1 MNKVISTR
9 DKIPGKQ
16 RLTWMLLLLLL
27 LISACQEPVRQ
38 YLKARTPE
46 ELKTSAYEL
55 CGRDYKVLSYEDDTG
70 LVECLPP
77 LGENCIQSLKRLPF
91 ISSRSNRR
99 YTWKP

>member
-1 MNKVISTR
+1 MNKVIRST
-9 DKIPGKQ
+9 DKTPGKQ

-27 LISACQEPVRQ
+27 LVSACQEPVRQ

-70 LVECLPP
+70 FVECLPP
-77 LGENCIQSLKRLPF
+77 LGEN
-91 ISSRSNRR
+91 
-99 YTWKP
+99 

>member
-1 MNKVISTR
+1 MNKVNSTA
-9 DKIPGKQ
+9 DKTSGKQ
-16 RLTWMLLLLLL
+16 CLTWMLLLLLL

-70 LVECLPP
+70 LVECLTP
-77 LGENCIQSLKRLPF
+77 LEEN
-91 ISSRSNRR
+91 
-99 YTWKP
+99 

>member
-1 MNKVISTR
+1 MPKNMNKVISSA

-27 LISACQEPVRQ
+27 LVSACQEPVRQ

-70 LVECLPP
+70 LVECLTP
-77 LGENCIQSLKRLPF
+77 LEEN
-91 ISSRSNRR
+91 
-99 YTWKP
+99 

>member
-1 MNKVISTR
+1 MPKNMNKVISST
-9 DKIPGKQ
+9 DKTPVKQ
-16 RLTWMLLLLLL
+16 CLTWMLLLMLLL
-27 LISACQEPVRQ
+27 LLLVSACQEPVRQ

-77 LGENCIQSLKRLPF
+77 LGEN
-91 ISSRSNRR
+91 
-99 YTWKP
+99 

>member
-1 MNKVISTR
+1 MKQLISSA
-9 DKIPGKQ
+9 DKTSRKQ
-16 RLTWMLLLLLL
+16 SLAWMMLLLLLL
-27 LISACQEPVRQ
+27 VSACQEPVRQ

-77 LGENCIQSLKRLPF
+77 LGEN
-91 ISSRSNRR
+91 
-99 YTWKP
+99 

>member
-1 MNKVISTR
+1 MLKNMNKLISSP
-9 DKIPGKQ
+9 DKTSGKQ
-16 RLTWMLLLLLL
+16 SLAWMMLLLILLV
-27 LISACQEPVRQ
+27 SACQEPVRQ

-77 LGENCIQSLKRLPF
+77 LGEN
-91 ISSRSNRR
+91 
-99 YTWKP
+99 

>member
-1 MNKVISTR
+1 MPINMNKVIISTATT
-9 DKIPGKQ
+9 PGKQ
-16 RLTWMLLLLLL
+16 SLACMMRLLLLLV
-27 LISACQEPVRQ
+27 SACQEPVRQ

-77 LGENCIQSLKRLPF
+77 LGEN
-91 ISSRSNRR
+91 
-99 YTWKP
+99 

>member
-1 MNKVISTR
+1 MPENMNKLISKA
-9 DKIPGKQ
+9 DKASGKQ
-16 RLTWMLLLLLL
+16 SLAWMLILLLL

-38 YLKARTPE
+38 YIKARTPE

-77 LGENCIQSLKRLPF
+77 LGEN
-91 ISSRSNRR
+91 
-99 YTWKP
+99 

>member
-1 MNKVISTR
+1 MNKVIRST
-9 DKIPGKQ
+9 DKTPGKQ

-27 LISACQEPVRQ
+27 LVSACQEPVRQ

-70 LVECLPP
+70 LVECLSP
-77 LGENCIQSLKRLPF
+77 LGEN
-91 ISSRSNRR
+91 
-99 YTWKP
+99 

>member
-1 MNKVISTR
+1 MNKLISSP
-9 DKIPGKQ
+9 DKTSRKQ
-16 RLTWMLLLLLL
+16 SLAWMMLLLLLL
-27 LISACQEPVRQ
+27 VSACQKPVRQ

-77 LGENCIQSLKRLPF
+77 LGEN
-91 ISSRSNRR
+91 
-99 YTWKP
+99 

>member
-1 MNKVISTR
+1 MNKVVTSA
-9 DKIPGKQ
+9 DKTWEKQ

-27 LISACQEPVRQ
+27 LLLLVSACQEPVRQ

-77 LGENCIQSLKRLPF
+77 LGEN
-91 ISSRSNRR
+91 
-99 YTWKP
+99 

>member
-1 MNKVISTR
+1 MNKVVSST
-9 DKIPGKQ
+9 DKTPGKQ

-27 LISACQEPVRQ
+27 LVSACQVPMRQ

-70 LVECLPP
+70 LVECLTP
-77 LGENCIQSLKRLPF
+77 LGEN
-91 ISSRSNRR
+91 
-99 YTWKP
+99 

>member
-1 MNKVISTR
+1 MNKLISSA
-9 DKIPGKQ
+9 DKTSRRQ
-16 RLTWMLLLLLL
+16 SLAWTMLLLLLL
-27 LISACQEPVRQ
+27 VSACQEPVRQ

-77 LGENCIQSLKRLPF
+77 LGEN
-91 ISSRSNRR
+91 
-99 YTWKP
+99 

>member
-1 MNKVISTR
+1 MPKSMNKEISSTN
-9 DKIPGKQ
+9 KTPVKQ
-16 RLTWMLLLLLL
+16 SLTWMLILLFLLV
-27 LISACQEPVRQ
+27 SACQEPVRQ

-77 LGENCIQSLKRLPF
+77 LEEN
-91 ISSRSNRR
+91 
-99 YTWKP
+99 

>member
-1 MNKVISTR
+1 MTKNMNKLISSA
-9 DKIPGKQ
+9 DKTSGKQ
-16 RLTWMLLLLLL
+16 SLALMMLLLLLL
-27 LISACQEPVRQ
+27 FSACQEPVRQ

-77 LGENCIQSLKRLPF
+77 LGEN
-91 ISSRSNRR
+91 
-99 YTWKP
+99 

>member
-1 MNKVISTR
+1 MNKVISST
-9 DKIPGKQ
+9 DKTPGKQ

-27 LISACQEPVRQ
+27 LVSACQVPMRQ

-70 LVECLPP
+70 FVECLPP
-77 LGENCIQSLKRLPF
+77 LGEN
-91 ISSRSNRR
+91 
-99 YTWKP
+99 

>member
-1 MNKVISTR
+1 MNKVIRST
-9 DKIPGKQ
+9 DKTPGKQ

-27 LISACQEPVRQ
+27 LVSACQEPVRQ

-70 LVECLPP
+70 LVECPPP
-77 LGENCIQSLKRLPF
+77 LGEN
-91 ISSRSNRR
+91 
-99 YTWKP
+99 